1 MGTPDTGD
9 EIDQGKLRVRILGDI
24 GYAEIVR

>member
-1 MGTPDTGD
+1 MGAPDARD
-9 EIDQGKLRVRILGDI
+9 EIDQGQLRVRILGDI